1 MGHYT
6 GFNFQLKKYYS
17 LILFGFKGIISPK
30 GNWLQLIVMFKKI
43 KTYLTGRKFLY
54 LLNAE
59 TDAVRA
65 EKLVQSGNLV
75 EAYCQYYW
83 NGWYD
88 YLCGCLYG
96 KCIGNMPESSNI
108 YEEINDNFFSLV
120 FNLFWPLVFLFF
132 GQIPH
137 RRSFQKKFG
146 VSLKDVEK
154 SDLVKA
160 CILVQEKNIES
171 NFQEVEY
178 IDQAKSKKSRQI
190 NKFLEKSEDKKQLK
204 FVIKNT
210 LKMAGW
216 WDKLFAGF
224 LKFRF
229 ARILG

>member
-1 MGHYT
+1 MG
-6 GFNFQLKKYYS
+6 LKVLS
-17 LILFGFKGIISPK
+17 LK
-30 GNWLQLIVMFKKI
+30 GNRLHQIIMLKKI
-43 KTYLTGRKFLY
+43 KIYLTGRSFLY

-59 TDAVRA
+59 TDVIRA
-65 EKLVQSGNLV
+65 EKLVKSGNLA

-88 YLCGCLYG
+88 YLCGRLYG
-96 KCIGNMPESSNI
+96 KFRGDTFASNEI
-108 YEEINDNFFSLV
+108 YEEINVNFFSLV
-120 FNLFWPLVFLFF
+120 FNLSWPLVFLIF

-154 SDLVKA
+154 SDLIRA

-171 NFQEVEY
+171 NFQETAY
-178 IDQAKSKKSRQI
+178 IGQNKSKKSRQI
-190 NKFLEKSEDKKQLK
+190 NEFLEKSENKKKLE
-204 FVIKNT
+204 FIIKNT
-210 LKMAGW
+210 LKMASW